1 MSLSFGK
8 QVLTLQTRCTRVV
21 ITPLSTSERAAQ
33 SARKPEHLRL
43 KTLPCFT
50 TGMLQEVQLK
60 EFR

>member
-50 TGMLQEVQLK
+50 TGML
-60 EFR
+60 